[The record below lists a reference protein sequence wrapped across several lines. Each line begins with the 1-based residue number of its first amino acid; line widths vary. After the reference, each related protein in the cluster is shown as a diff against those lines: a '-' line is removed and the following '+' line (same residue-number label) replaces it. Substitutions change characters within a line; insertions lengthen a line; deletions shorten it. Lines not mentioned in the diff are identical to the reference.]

1 MYNEDQ
7 LFSKWAAEMYDRD
20 ETGAEDVDFALYL
33 IGLRPRRVL
42 DVACGSGRF
51 LVPLARAG
59 HTAEGFD
66 FDPAML
72 ERIPLR
78 AGDTGG
84 FKVRQ
89 ADAVRDIWG
98 GGFDVVLLAANLLFN
113 IVSDT
118 MSYPAAQRLLID
130 KAAAALRPGGHV
142 FIDYDYT
149 LHPERRFADS
159 GPRVIWEG
167 MDSSGQGGRMTLLD
181 SSYDQRT
188 RILRFTRRLELDLPD
203 GRVAVQDI
211 PSYKHFATLALLHTW
226 LGRAGLTLAGEWGDY
241 DRRPIGEDTSRAI
254 LWARKG

>member
-211 PSYKHFATLALLHTW
+211 PSYKHFATLDLLHTW
-226 LGRAGLTLAGEWGDY
+226 LGRAGLTLEGEWGDY
-241 DRRPIGEDTSRAI
+241 DRRPVGEDTSRAI

>member
-118 MSYPAAQRLLID
+118 MSYPAAQGGMCSSTTTTPSTRSGASRT
-130 KAAAALRPGGHV
+130 AAPG
-142 FIDYDYT
+142 
-149 LHPERRFADS
+149 
-159 GPRVIWEG
+159 
-167 MDSSGQGGRMTLLD
+167 SSG
-181 SSYDQRT
+181 
-188 RILRFTRRLELDLPD
+188 
-203 GRVAVQDI
+203 
-211 PSYKHFATLALLHTW
+211 
-226 LGRAGLTLAGEWGDY
+226 RAWTAADRGAG
-241 DRRPIGEDTSRAI
+241 
-254 LWARKG
+254 

>member
-72 ERIPLR
+72 ERIPRR

-130 KAAAALRPGGHV
+130 KAAAALRPGGMCSS
-142 FIDYDYT
+142 T
-149 LHPERRFADS
+149 TTTPSTRS
-159 GPRVIWEG
+159 GASRTAAPG
-167 MDSSGQGGRMTLLD
+167 SSG
-181 SSYDQRT
+181 
-188 RILRFTRRLELDLPD
+188 
-203 GRVAVQDI
+203 
-211 PSYKHFATLALLHTW
+211 
-226 LGRAGLTLAGEWGDY
+226 RAWTAADRGAG
-241 DRRPIGEDTSRAI
+241 
-254 LWARKG
+254 

>member
-72 ERIPLR
+72 E
-78 AGDTGG
+78 
-84 FKVRQ
+84 RQ

-188 RILRFTRRLELDLPD
+188 RILRFTRRLELDLP
-203 GRVAVQDI
+203 VARLGLQPLRSLYLV
-211 PSYKHFATLALLHTW
+211 SSSALLHPR
-226 LGRAGLTLAGEWGDY
+226 LGRAGLTAEGEWGDY

>member
-59 HTAEGFD
+59 HTAE
-66 FDPAML
+66 
-72 ERIPLR
+72 
-78 AGDTGG
+78 
-84 FKVRQ
+84 
-89 ADAVRDIWG
+89 
-98 GGFDVVLLAANLLFN
+98 GFDVVLLAANLLFN

-211 PSYKHFATLALLHTW
+211 PSYKHFATLDLLHTW
-226 LGRAGLTLAGEWGDY
+226 LGRAGLTLEGEWGDY

>member
-1 MYNEDQ
+1 
-7 LFSKWAAEMYDRD
+7 
-20 ETGAEDVDFALYL
+20 
-33 IGLRPRRVL
+33 
-42 DVACGSGRF
+42 
-51 LVPLARAG
+51 
-59 HTAEGFD
+59 
-66 FDPAML
+66 
-72 ERIPLR
+72 
-78 AGDTGG
+78 
-84 FKVRQ
+84 
-89 ADAVRDIWG
+89 
-98 GGFDVVLLAANLLFN
+98 
-113 IVSDT
+113 

-211 PSYKHFATLALLHTW
+211 PSYKHFATLDLLHTW
-226 LGRAGLTLAGEWGDY
+226 LGRAGLTLEGEWGDY

>member
-1 MYNEDQ
+1 
-7 LFSKWAAEMYDRD
+7 
-20 ETGAEDVDFALYL
+20 
-33 IGLRPRRVL
+33 
-42 DVACGSGRF
+42 
-51 LVPLARAG
+51 
-59 HTAEGFD
+59 
-66 FDPAML
+66 ML

-211 PSYKHFATLALLHTW
+211 PSYKHFATLDLLHTW
-226 LGRAGLTLAGEWGDY
+226 LGRADLTLEGEWGDY